1 MTGALEFT
9 STGEYRDE
17 RLFILETVKRQEKK
31 LDATLE
37 QVAVVKAE
45 NVKFRADLN
54 EAHGR
59 VRGLMKSKDDLN
71 RRLLRMEIKAGSI
84 ASLAGVLT
92 AGAIEVLKHYLS
104 K

>member
-1 MTGALEFT
+1 MAGALEFT

-31 LDATLE
+31 LDDTLRE
-37 QVAVVKAE
+37 VAVVKAE

-59 VRGLMKSKDDLN
+59 VRGLMKSKEEIN
-71 RRLLRMEIKAGSI
+71 SRLLRMEVKAGSI
-84 ASLAGVLT
+84 AFLAGSLT
-92 AGAIEVLKHYLS
+92 AGAIEALKHFLF